1 MSSTVVYDPSGVVT
15 GGLPL
20 DRGPHLF
27 LAAAVL
33 AWAPAPAGVR
43 AADCALIG
51 LQLTGHAQCVA
62 TDLRHRYENLPA
74 HSELRPLTRGVLRE
88 AVNRLSTA
96 DRDAR
101 PGHDRTVGP
110 ATNSSRSLRP
120 LRDPDAVELHEDD
133 DGAVQ
138 E

>member
-33 AWAPAPAGVR
+33 AWGPAPAGVR
-43 AADCALIG
+43 AADCALIC

-62 TDLRHRYENLPA
+62 ADLRHRYENLPA
-74 HSELRPLTRGVLRE
+74 VSELRPLTRVVLRE
-88 AVNRLSTA
+88 AVNRLST
-96 DRDAR
+96 
-101 PGHDRTVGP
+101 GP
-110 ATNSSRSLRP
+110 ATTVAR
-120 LRDPDAVELHEDD
+120 
-133 DGAVQ
+133 VQ
-138 E
+138 NRARLVQALYQALDRLDTTQNPTPAT